1 MHTLLE
7 ASEGKALLLLGNE
20 AIVRGA
26 LEAGVAVATA
36 YPGTPSSEIAD
47 TFYELAGEAGLY
59 FEYST
64 NEKVALEVAAGA
76 AIANLRSIVSMKH
89 VGLNVA
95 ADPLNTL
102 AYTGVRAGMIIV
114 TADDPS
120 LHSSQNEQ
128 DNRFYAKLSLLPML
142 EPASAQEALEM
153 TREGFALSEKVGL
166 PVLLR
171 TTTRVNHA
179 RGVCRVGRVQPPVF
193 AAHFEKDIFR
203 WVPVPA
209 VARRL
214 RLLQLERH
222 QKVREVFEPLPFN
235 RLEGAGEL
243 GIVASGVS
251 RAYVREL
258 IDELHLVGRVRLL
271 HVGTTHPLPRALIE
285 ELLRSSRQVLVV
297 EELEPYLETEIR
309 ALAHELGLTVPILGK
324 GPELVPRHYELS
336 PDRLRPVVA
345 RFAGV
350 KIPASPAP
358 PKIPALPDRPPLLCA
373 GCTHRASYF
382 AIKAIADADTYFAS
396 DIGCYTL
403 GLLPPLSTTDSF
415 LCMGASIT
423 QGSGASIR
431 SRQKVVAFIGD
442 STFFHGGLPGLVNAV
457 HNRHD
462 LLLVILDNGTTAMTG
477 HQPHPGTLVQEQGCE
492 RLDLERVVRGLGV
505 DDVTVMDPDNLRQA
519 IQAAREAYRRS
530 GLRVLISRHPCP
542 LYQRRVLKKAEEPVR
557 YAVDPARC
565 KVCGTTGKAEP
576 CQVAILADDEILRS
590 RARILASGVPPGA
603 RATGAAAKM
612 ECAPCTLACPANICA
627 MGYVSLARAGRFREA
642 LKMIRDRVPLP
653 ATLGRVCHHP
663 CEGRCVRGDFEG
675 PVAIN
680 EIKRFVAERESDAER
695 AKYFAYLRSQIKPNG
710 KKVAVVGAGPAG
722 LSAAF
727 ELTRR
732 GYTVTLFERERV
744 AGGIPAWGIPAYRL
758 PRNILQ
764 REIDAILSLGIE
776 LRLGEELGR
785 TFRLRELLEGGTEG
799 VALAFGCSRGLRADI
814 QGQELPAVIDALSF
828 LRQVSLAGRREVGA
842 RTVVVGGGDAA
853 IDAARTALRLG
864 AKEVEILYRR
874 GEEEMPAAEDEIAAA
889 RAEGV
894 RIRHL
899 VQPVC
904 FEEQP
909 RGVALV
915 RCVKNRLGEPDK
927 SGRRR
932 PEPIPG
938 SEFAEPADLVILALG
953 QEPELERIED
963 DLPLERTPGGR
974 LAADAGSGATSHPRV
989 FVCGD
994 LLTGPA
1000 TVVGA
1005 IASGMQAA
1013 AALDRAVAGEGAEPY
1028 LRRTSREEA
1037 PLRYHPSQVEAA
1049 PREQPSQRELSGVAG
1064 DFEPLSSGLDE
1075 AQALREADRCLGCGL
1090 CGRCN
1095 NCIDNF
1101 GCPAIVKEDGK
1112 IRIDLDLC
1120 VGCGVCAQL
1129 CANDAIYPLSDDPAP
1144 RDGSG
1149 APRTCG

>member
-1 MHTLLE
+1 LR
-7 ASEGKALLLLGNE
+7 AAPEGKALLLHGIE
-20 AIVRGA
+20 ALARGA
-26 LEAGVAVATA
+26 LVAGGAGPPA

-47 TFYELAGEAGLY
+47 TFYELAAEAGLY

-142 EPASAQEALEM
+142 EPSSPQEALEM

-179 RGVCRVGRVQPPVF
+179 RGVCRLGRRQPPVF
-193 AAHFEKDIFR
+193 SAHFQKDIFR

-214 RLLQLERH
+214 RLTQLER
-222 QKVREVFEPLPFN
+222 QKTVREMFEPLPFN
-235 RLEGAGEL
+235 RIEGSGDL

-258 IDELHLVGRVRLL
+258 IDELGLVGRARLL
-271 HVGTTHPLPRALIE
+271 HVGSIHPLPRALLE
-285 ELLRSSRQVLVV
+285 ELLKGSRKVLVV

-309 ALAHELGLTVPILGK
+309 ALAHELRLTVPIQGK
-324 GPELVPRHYELS
+324 GPDLVPRHYELS
-336 PDRLRPVVA
+336 PDRLRPVLA

-350 KIPASPAP
+350 DLPAPPAP

-373 GCTHRASYF
+373 GCTHRASYY

-477 HQPHPGTLVQEQGCE
+477 HQPHPGTLVQQQGCE

-505 DDVTVMDPDNLRQA
+505 DDVTVMDPNNLREA

-542 LYQRRVLKKAEEPVR
+542 LYERRVLQKSEEPVK

-590 RARILASGVPPGA
+590 RARILASGIEPGS
-603 RATGAAAKM
+603 RAAGPAAKM
-612 ECAPCTLACPANICA
+612 DCAPCTLACPANICA

-642 LKMIRDRVPLP
+642 LKMIRDRAPLP

-663 CEGRCVRGDFEG
+663 CESRCVRGDYEG

-680 EIKRFVAERESDAER
+680 EIKRFLTERETDAER

-710 KKVAVVGAGPAG
+710 KKMAVIGAGPAG
-722 LSAAF
+722 LSAAY
-727 ELTRR
+727 ELARR
-732 GYTVTLFERERV
+732 GYAVTLFERERV

-764 REIDAILSLGIE
+764 REIDAILSLGVE

-785 TFRLRELLEGGTEG
+785 TIRLKDLLEGGYAG

-814 QGQELPAVIDALSF
+814 QGKELPAVVDALSF
-828 LRQVSLAGRREVGA
+828 LREVSLGGRRQAGA

-864 AKEVEILYRR
+864 ARDVEILYRR

-909 RGVALV
+909 QGVALV
-915 RCVKNRLGEPDK
+915 RCVQNRLAEPDG

-953 QEPELERIED
+953 QEPELDRLD
-963 DLPLERTPGGR
+963 GDMPLERTSQGI
-974 LAADAGSGATSHPRV
+974 LAANASSGATSHPRV

-1000 TVVGA
+1000 TVIEA
-1005 IASGMQAA
+1005 IATGMQAA
-1013 AALDRAVAGEGAEPY
+1013 AALDRAVAGEVAEPY
-1028 LRRTSREEA
+1028 LRRSSREEA
-1037 PLRYHPSQVEAA
+1037 PQRYHPSLVEAA
-1049 PREQPSQRELSGVAG
+1049 PREQPPRREITTVVG
-1064 DFEPLSSGLDE
+1064 DFEPVSNGFNA

-1112 IRIDLDLC
+1112 IRIDVDLC

-1144 RDGSG
+1144 RSGSG
-1149 APRTCG
+1149 AERTCG